1 MFKRED
7 FTQYKAGMSFKDF
20 SRNKVPLCTM
30 EHLRQL
36 DYAITK
42 GISYERTAYTFLAQ
56 LELSSRL
63 NAFKVFHDAVILLN
77 EEGAMI
83 RHKNEWDLIF
93 TPDRL
98 EQTTLAEDA
107 DLYPVYEKLMEELK
121 EGKKCKIRL
130 NRVTVRSLLAN
141 TMNLNILDNYCRNYP
156 GGYLAVAE
164 KVVVNGT
171 DELYSNVPVCRYG
184 GLTTVDLEERESYD
198 SINGLMKDYIYA
210 VDNSNGKPIRPLSI
224 AVFGAPGSGKSY
236 GVKQIAK
243 SYERYD
249 VFTLNLSQYNTY
261 EEMLKALDHALE
273 SAKDI
278 PLIFFDEF
286 DSEYMGAS
294 RGWLKFLLAPMQDGE
309 YTIGGKIKTINNGV
323 FVFAGGTASSFKDF
337 LPKNDEEQVIFKKL
351 KGPDFVSRLR
361 GTLNIK
367 GPNPTSIT
375 DKSYIIR
382 RAILLRDMIIRKVPQ
397 IYDKNTKEIRISKS
411 LLSALLRTTEY
422 RHGTRSMEFL
432 LDMSRLS
439 DATKFTPSCL
449 PMLDQMDIHID
460 YRDLSKKLSAE
471 RVSPQAIE
479 QFISNMHELL
489 RSTTIQN
496 EINKGM
502 SPEDVEEFVKEN
514 PEYAKWEV
522 LGEEYK
528 QEYHLR
534 FKRLLEGMEDFA
546 FPLGMRP
553 STEGMPDTV
562 NELFGTT
569 LEMMTKLDHQVWLQ
583 NMLENGW
590 RYSPTEDPMLLL
602 SPDIRQ
608 YEELTRTEQ
617 ELKQSRM
624 VRITEYLR
632 AVGLEIYRKSY

>member
-63 NAFKVFHDAVILLN
+63 NAFKVFHDAVILLS

-83 RHKNEWDLIF
+83 RHNNEWDLVF

-98 EQTTLAEDA
+98 EQTTLVEDA

-171 DELYSNVPVCRYG
+171 DELYANVPVCRYG

-261 EEMLKALDHALE
+261 EEMLRALDHALE

-479 QFISNMHELL
+479 QFISNMHELF

-624 VRITEYLR
+624 VKITEYLR